1 MEPHAS
7 LESREAFF
15 KMTVGEFNENIS
27 LADKVVELES
37 TIEKQKS
44 EINTLEWDNSQKQL
58 EIDRL
63 KQEPQLQEELKKC
76 KEVIKYYENY
86 TSTLHQ
92 EGSVFENGPFN
103 DYVQFAYL
111 AKEPSERNLEN
122 AKKLLAEKEKEL
134 EGTGE
139 IVESIYYNHVETC
152 THELGRTQEIIDIR
166 KLVTPALASGNP
178 ANPPY
183 YIDTSSVK

>member
-1 MEPHAS
+1 MEAHAS

-63 KQEPQLQEELKKC
+63 KQEPKLQEELEKC
-76 KEVIKYYENY
+76 KEVIKYYETY

-111 AKEPSERNLEN
+111 AKEPSETNLES
-122 AKKLLAEKEKEL
+122 AKKQLADKEKEL

-139 IVESIYYNHVETC
+139 LVDAVYYDHVESCLHNAA
-152 THELGRTQEIIDIR
+152 RTREIIDIR

-178 ANPPY
+178 ANPPH